1 MNEDKIMNLSE
12 AKDLV
17 KRYRKITLKQIEQIK
32 EKYQWSDY
40 TFAINTLHI
49 LTGFGSTS
57 TCHLCKPLNVNTY
70 GFSRCK
76 QCIYG
81 YNGNKPILVEPAC
94 ETGKGRRSYDAID
107 RARTAKALLK
117 AIKNRATVLE
127 KLIKTAEKKLKT
139 NKGYEH
145 R

>member
-1 MNEDKIMNLSE
+1 MTSNKLQKNLRSGNLSG
-12 AKDLV
+12 
-17 KRYRKITLKQIEQIK
+17 
-32 EKYQWSDY
+32 S
-40 TFAINTLHI
+40 INTIFSIPNLSNLSSNRI
-49 LTGFGSTS
+49 IAIYY
-57 TCHLCKPLNVNTY
+57 VNTY

-81 YNGNKPILVEPAC
+81 YNGNKPILVEPPC